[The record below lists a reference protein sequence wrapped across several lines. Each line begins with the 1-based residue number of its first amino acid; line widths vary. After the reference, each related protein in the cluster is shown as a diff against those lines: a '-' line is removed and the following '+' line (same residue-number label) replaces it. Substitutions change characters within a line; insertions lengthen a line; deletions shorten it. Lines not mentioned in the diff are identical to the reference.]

1 MKSFFTAMMI
11 MIGLFLSCLAAEAYQ
26 YEYEKDVKLS
36 GKLSIGGYIQG
47 KAIYALDHDT
57 PDEHPS
63 GEIGLEMKAEASP
76 WLSAK
81 LILKAGQDGKVKAP
95 ASDNFFNQFNMIYQN
110 NNSYVDINEAFIDIY
125 TGKVDFRLGIQK
137 FAWGRLDEL
146 TPTDNLNT
154 SDLTEGGTNDQVEQ
168 KIGVPAVKMNYYSDL
183 FNTELA
189 WIPRYVPYRLPK
201 AKERWFPE
209 VLVFPEIIKTNTAF
223 GDIPVTT
230 SYKDINLLD
239 FNLDNSETGIRISKY
254 VGGWDISLSYFRG
267 FDVMPLMDA
276 STDITV
282 QLKDPI
288 ALAYAIKAN
297 LNIEPRVH
305 MMNVFGFDF
314 TTTIG
319 SFTVR
324 GEYAYFN
331 NKYYMRKFNSVLKE
345 LYTTQQRDR
354 ILSEFINNYVTSG
367 DTATTQ
373 TFHIDPEVDLQKDS
387 MKYGLGFDYI
397 HGDSSVSLQCIQE
410 FIPHYDLSKPIY
422 FNKDGFHTV
431 VTFMFK
437 QFLLQ
442 NTLEINLGGAYDV
455 EYQDIMIK
463 PSIKYNF
470 TNDLQGIL
478 GLLIIDSSHDD
489 SMLGQYRNNDE
500 VFAKLKYSF

>member
-1 MKSFFTAMMI
+1 
-11 MIGLFLSCLAAEAYQ
+11 
-26 YEYEKDVKLS
+26 
-36 GKLSIGGYIQG
+36 
-47 KAIYALDHDT
+47 
-57 PDEHPS
+57 
-63 GEIGLEMKAEASP
+63 MKANASS

-81 LILKAGQDGKVKAP
+81 LILKAVQDGKVKAP
-95 ASDNFFNQFNMIYQN
+95 ANDNFFNQFNLIYQN

-154 SDLTEGGTNDQVEQ
+154 SDLTEGGINDQVER

-201 AKERWFPE
+201 AQERWFPG
-209 VLVFPEIIKTNTAF
+209 VLIFPAIIKTNTAF

-230 SYKDINLLD
+230 SYKDINLPD

-282 QLKDPI
+282 ELKDPI

-354 ILSEFINNYVTSG
+354 ILSEFINHYVDSG
-367 DTATTQ
+367 GTATTQ
-373 TFHIDPEVDLQKDS
+373 TFHIDPEVDIQKDS
-387 MKYGLGFDYI
+387 MKYGLGVRL
-397 HGDSSVSLQCIQE
+397 H
-410 FIPHYDLSKPIY
+410 PW
-422 FNKDGFHTV
+422 
-431 VTFMFK
+431 
-437 QFLLQ
+437 
-442 NTLEINLGGAYDV
+442 
-455 EYQDIMIK
+455 
-463 PSIKYNF
+463 
-470 TNDLQGIL
+470 
-478 GLLIIDSSHDD
+478 
-489 SMLGQYRNNDE
+489 
-500 VFAKLKYSF
+500 

>member
-1 MKSFFTAMMI
+1 MKSFFTAMI
-11 MIGLFLSCLAAEAYQ
+11 IIIGLFLPCLAAEAYQ

-47 KAIYALDHDT
+47 KAIYAFDHNT

-63 GEIGLEMKAEASP
+63 GEIGLEMKANASS

-81 LILKAGQDGKVKAP
+81 LFLKVVEDGKVKDP
-95 ASDNFFNQFNMIYQN
+95 ANDNVFNQFNLIYQN
-110 NNSYVDINEAFIDIY
+110 KNPYVDINEAFFDIH
-125 TGKVDFRLGIQK
+125 TEKVDFRLGIQK

-146 TPTDNLNT
+146 TPTDNLNP
-154 SDLTEGGTNDQVEQ
+154 SDLTEGGINDQVER
-168 KIGVPAVKMNYYSDL
+168 KIGVPAAKMNYYSDL
-183 FNTELA
+183 FNTELV
-189 WIPRYVPYRLPK
+189 WIPQYVPYRLPTVQ
-201 AKERWFPE
+201 ERWFPG
-209 VLVFPEIIKTNTAF
+209 VLIFPGTIKTNTAF
-223 GDIPVTT
+223 GDIPLTT
-230 SYKDINLLD
+230 SYKDITLPD
-239 FNLDNSETGIRISKY
+239 FNLGNSEIGIRISKY
-254 VGGWDISLSYFRG
+254 LGGWDISLSYFRG

-276 STDITV
+276 SADITV

-288 ALAYAIKAN
+288 ALAYALNAN

-331 NKYYMRKFNSVLKE
+331 NKYYMRKFNSVLNE
-345 LYTTQQRDR
+345 LFTTQQRNQ
-354 ILSEFINNYVTSG
+354 ILSEFMNNYVSSG
-367 DTATTQ
+367 GTATTQ
-373 TFHIDPEVDLQKDS
+373 TFHIDPEVDVQKDS
-387 MKYGLGFDYI
+387 MKYGLGLDYI
-397 HGDSSVSLQCIQE
+397 HGDSSVSLQCVQE
-410 FIPHYDLSKPIY
+410 FIPNYDLSKPIY
-422 FNKDGFHTV
+422 FNKDGINTI
-431 VTFMFK
+431 VTFLFK
-437 QFLLQ
+437 QFLFQ

-470 TNDLQGIL
+470 TNDLQGII
-478 GLLIIDSSHDD
+478 GVIIIDSSHDD
-489 SMLGQYRNNDE
+489 SMFGQYRNNGE